1 MCYDEYN
8 HIMWVPYWGRSR
20 RKLGCASPPR
30 LGPSGAF
37 R

>member
-1 MCYDEYN
+1 MCYNEHN
-8 HIMWVPYWGRSR
+8 HKMWCLSGAEAAAISGV
-20 RKLGCASPPR
+20 LTPR